1 MERQKI
7 RDIIPPS
14 FNKKEDEKVNYT
26 FTENIKVGNQTY
38 IKPQIKGHRSGS
50 FGLFIYFTVT
60 LLYLEFI
67 FKLFTFGGIG
77 FEYIYPA
84 LFALPIACASF
95 LIGSLF
101 NEKSNKIITG
111 IIILLLTIV
120 YLTQFIYYHIFQI
133 PLSLYSIVGAVD
145 AVRFWDV
152 VATSI
157 YKNII
162 ALILLIVPLGLL
174 FILIKK
180 PYYARLRPRVMFG
193 IMLFGAISYSM
204 SMLGVYMTK
213 GAEFSQYE
221 LYFNIASPDL
231 AIRKL
236 GVLTAMRLDLERLTF
251 GFEEFSS
258 GNGIVASVSAEH
270 LTAET
275 IKPLKIY
282 NALPIDFNALI
293 EAEKNSIIL
302 DMHSYFSSLA
312 PTKKNDY
319 TGFFKG
325 NNLIFIVAEAFSPY
339 AVSPELTPTLY
350 KMSKEGFVFK
360 NFYNPVWGVSTSDG
374 EYVASTGLLPKSGVW
389 SMYKSAKNNMPFV
402 LGNQFKKLGY
412 NTKAY
417 HNNTYTYYAR
427 NVSLPNFGYDYKA
440 LGNGLKIRETWP
452 ESDLEMI
459 DVTANEYISSSTP
472 FHVYYMTVSGH
483 VNYNFYGNFI
493 AAKNKSFVDAL
504 PYSDESK
511 AYIAGNLEVEFAMTS
526 LIDKLDKA
534 GVLKNTVISI
544 VPDHYPYGLA
554 IESINELAGHDV
566 EKNFELYKSIYILWK
581 SGMSPIT
588 VDKSMST
595 LDILPT
601 LSNLFGLEYD
611 SRLLMGS
618 DIFSG
623 VSPLVIF
630 LNRSWITDKTR
641 YNSITGDV
649 DDKSVSNEYVV
660 GINKI
665 VANKFKYSTKVLET
679 NYYDKIGVK

>member
-1 MERQKI
+1 MEIRKI
-7 RDIIPPS
+7 RDIIPPPLI
-14 FNKKEDEKVNYT
+14 KKEDGEVNYT
-26 FTENIKVGNQTY
+26 FTENFKGGKEIY
-38 IKPQIKGHRSGS
+38 IKPQIKSKHLSS
-50 FGLFIYFTVT
+50 FGLFIYFVAT
-60 LLYLEFI
+60 LLYLELI
-67 FKLFTFGGIG
+67 FRLFTFGGIG
-77 FEYIYPA
+77 FDYIYPV

-95 LIGSLF
+95 LLGSLF
-101 NEKSNKIITG
+101 NERSNKIITQ
-111 IIILLLTIV
+111 IIILFLTIV

-145 AVRFWDV
+145 AVRFFDV
-152 VATSI
+152 VASSI
-157 YKNII
+157 YKNIV
-162 ALILLIVPLGLL
+162 ALILLIIPLGLL
-174 FILIKK
+174 LILIKR
-180 PYYARLRPRVMFG
+180 PYYSRPKPSIIFG
-193 IMLFGAISYSM
+193 VLLFGFISYGV
-204 SMLGVYMTK
+204 SMLGVYITK
-213 GAEFSQYE
+213 GAEFSPYA

-236 GVLTAMRLDLERLTF
+236 GVLTAMRLDIERLAF
-251 GFEEFSS
+251 GFEEFS
-258 GNGIVASVSAEH
+258 GNDGIVASV
-270 LTAET
+270 TAEQHLAENT
-275 IKPLKIY
+275 PPPKTD
-282 NALPIDFNALI
+282 NALQIDFGALI
-293 EAEKNSIIL
+293 KAEKDPTIL
-302 DMHSYFSSLA
+302 DMHSYFSSLT
-312 PTKKNDY
+312 PTRKNDY

-325 NNLIFIVAEAFSPY
+325 NNLIFIVAESFSPY
-339 AVSPELTPTLY
+339 AISPEITPTLY

-360 NFYNPVWGVSTSDG
+360 NFYNPIWGVSTSDG
-374 EYVASTGLLPKSGVW
+374 EYVSDTGLLPKSGVW
-389 SMYKSAKNNMPFV
+389 SMYKSSKNNMPFV

-417 HNNTYTYYAR
+417 HDNTYTYYAR
-427 NVSLPNFGYDYKA
+427 DASLPNFGYEYKA
-440 LGNGLKIRETWP
+440 LGNGLKIKETWP

-459 DVTANEYISSSTP
+459 DATANEYISSSTP

-493 AAKNKSFVDAL
+493 ALKNKPYVDNL
-504 PYSDESK
+504 PYSDEPK
-511 AYIAGNLEVEFAMTS
+511 AYIAGNLEVEFAVKS

-611 SRLLMGS
+611 SRLLMGNDVFS
-618 DIFSG
+618 DAT
-623 VSPLVIF
+623 PLVIF
-630 LNRSWITDKTR
+630 LNRSWITDRAR
-641 YNSITGDV
+641 YNSITGGV
-649 DDKSVSNEYVV
+649 DDKSVGSEYVS

-665 VANKFKYSTKVLET
+665 VANKFKFSTKVLET